1 MVQLLPLYNK
11 TTGKTIA
18 LTGQTF
24 VNRVMSLLFNT
35 LSGHSFSSKEQVSFK
50 FMAAVTICS
59 DFGAQ
64 ENKVFYCFHCF
75 PIYLPWSDG
84 TGSLL
89 RHFNSCPSR
98 ESGLRHLGWLGPS
111 CPALPFS
118 VLTLS
123 LWPVF
128 HSASPTHSTAPWKN
142 HTWSSLKAFAF
153 ADPSACKAFFSLFL
167 ISFSVLLK
175 CHLGDD
181 RTGQLT

>member
-1 MVQLLPLYNK
+1 MVQLSYAY
-11 TTGKTIA
+11 TSTGKTIA
-18 LTGQTF
+18 LTIRTYVGK
-24 VNRVMSLLFNT
+24 VMTLLFNMPSR
-35 LSGHSFSSKEQVSFK
+35 LVIAFLPRGSFN
-50 FMAAVTICS
+50 FMAAVICS